1 MHINLKKDVLPH
13 AISVAVFYLI
23 VLFYFSPAVFDGKII
38 FQNDI
43 LQWEGGAKEILD
55 HRADKGEEALW
66 TNSMFGGM
74 PSYLV
79 SFEIAGDITNYIIK
93 VLTLGLPHPINS
105 IFFGMVAMY
114 ILLLSFKVR
123 PEFSIIG
130 SIAFAFNTF
139 HIISIDAGH
148 NAKIWAIC
156 LIPLILAGIHLAFNQ
171 KKLLGLALFTLGLML
186 QLKFNH
192 LQITYYTVIIVFIY
206 LIAVIYEHVK
216 TKQLPAFGKIALIL
230 ILGTLIAVGGNISR
244 FLSVYEYGKYSTRG
258 APNLETG
265 SSSQAGLDKDYAF
278 NWSQGKA
285 ETLTLLVPFFYGGG
299 SAEALPEGSNTEAAL
314 RANGVD
320 NAQIRGFLNGA
331 PTYWGD
337 QPGTGGPIYGGAI
350 MVFLFVLGI
359 MYAQKSYRNA
369 FLAITIL
376 SLFLAWGKNL
386 EWFNYTVFDYLPG
399 YNKFRAASM
408 ALCIAL
414 FSIPL
419 LGALGLEGLFSEKL
433 DKKTVKN
440 LVIAL
445 ASTAGFALV
454 LAILAGSFGFRG
466 TVDTNLPDWLVSAVQ
481 DDRKAFLR
489 SSAFKSF
496 IFIILSGGLIFAA
509 LKNKISIQLAGL
521 GVAILLTF
529 DLWIINKRY
538 LNNDSFDFN
547 PSEQFFAATPADKMI
562 LQDQGYFRVL
572 NLANPFNDARTSYF
586 FNSVGGYHGA
596 KMRRYQELIENVIS
610 PEMNQFIQ
618 KAQAGDF
625 DFENLNALNMLNT
638 KYIMAGQAENAVFE
652 NPYAKGPAWFP
663 SKIISTNSNDEEI
676 ELIPQI
682 NTLEEATINMQEFGE
697 IEAGTGTVF
706 LDYQSPNELKYD
718 VTAEIG
724 GLVVFSEIYY
734 PIGWKATINGQ
745 EAEIIRTNY
754 LLRGIV
760 VPAGKSTVEMKF
772 EPASYYSTKPMVVI
786 FQYLAVLLFLGS
798 IIMTIRKSSSNGQA

>member
-43 LQWEGGAKEILD
+43 LQWEGGAKEIID
-55 HRADKGEEALW
+55 HRAETGEEAIW

-74 PSYLV
+74 PAYLV
-79 SFEIAGDITNYIIK
+79 SFEIAGDITNYITK

-114 ILLLSFKVR
+114 MLLLSFKVR
-123 PEFSIIG
+123 PEFSVIG
-130 SIAFAFNTF
+130 AIAFAFNTF
-139 HIISIDAGH
+139 HIISVDAGH

-206 LIAVIYEHVK
+206 LIAVIYENYK
-216 TKQLPAFGKIALIL
+216 SRQLPEFGKVALIL

-244 FLSVYEYGKYSTRG
+244 FISVYEYGKFSTRG
-258 APNLETG
+258 ASNLETG
-265 SSSQAGLDKDYAF
+265 NNSQAGLDKDYAF

-299 SAEALPEGSNTEAAL
+299 SGEALPKESNTEAAL

-320 NAQIRGFLNGA
+320 NAQIKGFVQSA

-350 MVFLFVLGI
+350 MLFLFVLGLL
-359 MYAQKSYRNA
+359 YARKSYRYA
-369 FLAITIL
+369 FLSITIL
-376 SLFLAWGKNL
+376 SLLLAWGKNL
-386 EWFNYTVFDYLPG
+386 EWFNYTVFDFLPG
-399 YNKFRAASM
+399 YNKFRAVSM
-408 ALCIAL
+408 ALSIAL

-419 LGALGLEGLFSEKL
+419 LGALGLEGLFKEKL
-433 DKKTVKN
+433 DKKTLKN
-440 LVIAL
+440 LAIAL
-445 ASTAGFALV
+445 GSTAGIALLLAVFAGTL
-454 LAILAGSFGFRG
+454 GFRG
-466 TVDTNLPDWLVSAVQ
+466 AVDVNLPDWLVSAVQ
-481 DDRKAFLR
+481 EDRKALLK

-496 IFIILSGGLIFAA
+496 IFIALSGALIYLA
-509 LKNKISIQLAGL
+509 LKNKISVQLTGL
-521 GVAILLTF
+521 GIVILLTI
-529 DLWIINKRY
+529 DLWMINKRY
-538 LNNDSFDFN
+538 LNDDSFQIN
-547 PSEQFFAATPADKMI
+547 PSQQFFSATPADKMI
-562 LQDQGYFRVL
+562 LEDPGYFRVL

-610 PEMNQFIQ
+610 QEMNQFIQ
-618 KAQAGDF
+618 KAQEGNF
-625 DFENLNALNMLNT
+625 DFESLNALNMLNT

-652 NPYAKGPAWFP
+652 NPLANGPAWFP
-663 SKIISTNSNDEEI
+663 SRIVETNSNDEEI
-676 ELIPQI
+676 KLIAEI
-682 NTLEEATINMQEFGE
+682 NTQQEATVNVQEFKNVQVGSGSIRLE
-697 IEAGTGTVF
+697 R
-706 LDYQSPNELKYD
+706 QSPNQLTYK
-718 VTAEIG
+718 VNAEAA

-734 PIGWKATINGQ
+734 PLGWNATINGQ

-754 LLRGIV
+754 LLRGIE
-760 VPAGKSTVEMKF
+760 VPTGQSTIEMKF
-772 EPASYYSTKPMVVI
+772 EPESYYKTKGINVI
-786 FQYLAVLLFLGS
+786 SQYLWLALFLVS
-798 IIMTIRKSSSNGQA
+798 LFFTFKPEKS